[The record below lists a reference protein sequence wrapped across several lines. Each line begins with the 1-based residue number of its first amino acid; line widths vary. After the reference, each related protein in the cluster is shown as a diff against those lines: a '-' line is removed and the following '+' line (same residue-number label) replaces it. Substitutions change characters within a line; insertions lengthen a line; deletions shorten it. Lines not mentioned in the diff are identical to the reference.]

1 MCRLQRSAIPERV
14 PLLYLFLKSRQFNS
28 IFTGRME
35 TSGKRA
41 GLASVVINERCRW
54 RVAESL
60 TLDLM
65 IQHIVF
71 ILFISKF

>member
-1 MCRLQRSAIPERV
+1 
-14 PLLYLFLKSRQFNS
+14 
-28 IFTGRME
+28 ME